1 VDVWCYN
8 SVLEITWWVFVAH
21 KEYKEIN
28 KNLKRLLFAARVWG
42 GGAEF
47 W

>member
-8 SVLEITWWVFVAH
+8 SVLEITGRVFVAH

-42 GGAEF
+42 RCAEF
-47 W
+47 